1 MNKII
6 IIENIKSIQFYIFLP
21 YIYIPILI
29 KHLSTNFIDV
39 MGLAPYKPSREE
51 YFQSYTNI
59 INRQDMNYSSKYTNW
74 LHDPKLLKEYG
85 TNGIGCIN
93 CFSRDFADPNF
104 LFLYF
109 KRIWEYYLDM
119 KHLLPS
125 GSKILV
131 QTLYKNPNIFT
142 ESDFIET
149 VVEPEE
155 EFTRR
160 MDEILQ
166 S

>member
-1 MNKII
+1 MSKIKVENTER
-6 IIENIKSIQFYIFLP
+6 IEFYIFLP

-39 MGLAPYKPSREE
+39 MGLVPYKPSREE

-59 INRQDMNYSSKYTNW
+59 ITKRDMYYHSKCTNW
-74 LHDPKLLKEYG
+74 LRDPKLLKEYG

-131 QTLYKNPNIFT
+131 QTLYKNPNIFA
-142 ESDFIET
+142 EPDIET

-155 EFTRR
+155 EFARR
-160 MDEILQ
+160 MNEILQ

>member
-1 MNKII
+1 MSKIK
-6 IIENIKSIQFYIFLP
+6 IENIKSIQFYIFLP

-29 KHLSTNFIDV
+29 KHLSTNFIAV

-59 INRQDMNYSSKYTNW
+59 ICKQDMNYSSKYTYW
-74 LHDPKLLKEYG
+74 LYDPKLLKEYG

-93 CFSRDFADPNF
+93 CFSHSSADPNF

-109 KRIWEYYLDM
+109 KRIWEYYLYM

-131 QTLYKNPNIFT
+131 QTSY
-142 ESDFIET
+142 SDTIET

-160 MDEILQ
+160 MNELLQ

>member
-1 MNKII
+1 MNKIK
-6 IIENIKSIQFYIFLP
+6 IENIERIQFYIFLP

-59 INRQDMNYSSKYTNW
+59 ICKQDMNYHSKCINW

-93 CFSRDFADPNF
+93 CFSRENANPNF

-131 QTLYKNPNIFT
+131 QTLYKNTNVVT
-142 ESDFIET
+142 ESDFLKT

-160 MDEILQ
+160 MNELLQ

>member
-1 MNKII
+1 MSKIK
-6 IIENIKSIQFYIFLP
+6 IENIERIQFYIFLP

-39 MGLAPYKPSREE
+39 MGLVPYKPSREE
-51 YFQSYTNI
+51 YFQSYSNI
-59 INRQDMNYSSKYTNW
+59 INKQDMDYSSKCTTW

-93 CFSRDFADPNF
+93 CYSSNNADPNF

-131 QTLYKNPNIFT
+131 QISYLGTT
-142 ESDFIET
+142 ET

-160 MDEILQ
+160 MNEILQ

>member
-1 MNKII
+1 MSKIK
-6 IIENIKSIQFYIFLP
+6 IENTERIEFYIFLP

-39 MGLAPYKPSREE
+39 MGLVPYKPSREE

-59 INRQDMNYSSKYTNW
+59 ITKQDMYYHSKCTNW

-93 CFSRDFADPNF
+93 CFSRNNADPNF

-109 KRIWEYYLDM
+109 KRIWEYYLDI
-119 KHLLPS
+119 KHLLPP

-131 QTLYKNPNIFT
+131 QTSYKNPNIFT
-142 ESDFIET
+142 ESDFIKT

-160 MDEILQ
+160 MNEILQ

>member
-1 MNKII
+1 MSKV

-29 KHLSTNFIDV
+29 KHLPTNFIDV
-39 MGLAPYKPSREE
+39 MGLSPYKPSREE
-51 YFQSYTNI
+51 YLQSYTNI
-59 INRQDMNYSSKYTNW
+59 ICKQDMNYSSKYTNW

-109 KRIWEYYLDM
+109 K
-119 KHLLPS
+119 
-125 GSKILV
+125 
-131 QTLYKNPNIFT
+131 NI
-142 ESDFIET
+142 I
-149 VVEPEE
+149 
-155 EFTRR
+155 
-160 MDEILQ
+160 
-166 S
+166 

>member
-1 MNKII
+1 MSKI

-29 KHLSTNFIDV
+29 KHLPTNFIDV

-51 YFQSYTNI
+51 YLQSYTNI
-59 INRQDMNYSSKYTNW
+59 ICKQDLNYSSKCTNW

-85 TNGIGCIN
+85 INGIGCIN
-93 CFSRDFADPNF
+93 CLSRVFADPNF

-109 KRIWEYYLDM
+109 MRIWEYYLYM
-119 KHLLPS
+119 KHLLPP

-131 QTLYKNPNIFT
+131 QTLY
-142 ESDFIET
+142 SDTIET

-160 MDEILQ
+160 MNEILQ

>member
-1 MNKII
+1 MSKIK
-6 IIENIKSIQFYIFLP
+6 IENIKSIQFYIFLP

-39 MGLAPYKPSREE
+39 VGLAPYKPSREE

-59 INRQDMNYSSKYTNW
+59 ICKQDMDYSSKCTTW

-93 CFSRDFADPNF
+93 CYSCNHADPNF

-131 QTLYKNPNIFT
+131 QTLYKNPNIFA
-142 ESDFIET
+142 EPDIET

-160 MDEILQ
+160 MNEVLQ

>member
-1 MNKII
+1 MSKIK
-6 IIENIKSIQFYIFLP
+6 IENIERIQFYIFLP

-59 INRQDMNYSSKYTNW
+59 ICKQDMNYSLKCTNW

-93 CFSRDFADPNF
+93 CFSRNNTDPNF

-109 KRIWEYYLDM
+109 KRIWEYYLYM
-119 KHLLPS
+119 KYLLPS

-131 QTLYKNPNIFT
+131 QTLY
-142 ESDFIET
+142 SDTIET

-160 MDEILQ
+160 MNELLQ

>member
-1 MNKII
+1 MSKIK
-6 IIENIKSIQFYIFLP
+6 IENTERIEFYIFLP

-59 INRQDMNYSSKYTNW
+59 ITKQDMYYHSKCTNW

-93 CFSRDFADPNF
+93 CFSRVNADPNF

-109 KRIWEYYLDM
+109 KRIWEYYLDI

-131 QTLYKNPNIFT
+131 QTSYKNSNILT
-142 ESDFIET
+142 ESDFIKT
-149 VVEPEE
+149 VVEPEK

-160 MDEILQ
+160 MNEILQ

>member
-1 MNKII
+1 MSKIK
-6 IIENIKSIQFYIFLP
+6 IENIKSIQFYIFLP

-29 KHLSTNFIDV
+29 KHLSTNFIAV

-59 INRQDMNYSSKYTNW
+59 ICKQDMNYSSKCTNW

-93 CFSRDFADPNF
+93 CFSRDNADPNL

-109 KRIWEYYLDM
+109 NRIWEYYLVM

-131 QTLYKNPNIFT
+131 QILY
-142 ESDFIET
+142 SDTIET

-160 MDEILQ
+160 MNEILQ